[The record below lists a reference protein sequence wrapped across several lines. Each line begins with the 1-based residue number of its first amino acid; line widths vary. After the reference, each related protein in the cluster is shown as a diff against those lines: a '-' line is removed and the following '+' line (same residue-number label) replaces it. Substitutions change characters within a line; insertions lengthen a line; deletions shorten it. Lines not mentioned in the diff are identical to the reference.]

1 MEDIKP
7 KVRAERLEK
16 GALKREAKLL
26 SAMVLAYCKKNH
38 GSESLCDECRE
49 FLTYAL
55 TRLACCPF
63 GENKPTCLKCKIHCY
78 RAEEKQT
85 ARQIMREQGPRM
97 LLRHPILTA
106 EHLIK
111 NMKEAPEKPRNPR
124 AKKVPAK

>member
-49 FLTYAL
+49 FLTFAL

-78 RAEEKQT
+78 RAEEKET

-111 NMKEAPEKPRNPR
+111 NMKEAP
-124 AKKVPAK
+124 